1 TWSGTV
7 GNYLKDF
14 YDKRW
19 TIENPNVE
27 HPRAYERENQY
38 WISNSNTYFIRSC
51 DYLRLKNIELGY
63 NITLPALKNSG
74 ISNARI
80 YVNATNIFT
89 IDKLKVADPEAD
101 DKNITSYPQ
110 RRVVNFGV
118 SLTF

>member
-1 TWSGTV
+1 M
-7 GNYLKDF
+7 
-14 YDKRW
+14 
-19 TIENPNVE
+19 E

-38 WISNSNTYFIRSC
+38 WISNWNTYFIRSC
-51 DYLRLKNIELGY
+51 DYLRLKNMELGY
-63 NITLPALKNSG
+63 NITLPALKNAG

-101 DKNITSYPQ
+101 SKDITSYPQ